1 MHAKQNT
8 EPLLIFNFFFYR
20 FHLHTLSDRKAKLK
34 NTRQVSNSQFFFKL
48 INKIRWWMSMPIHR
62 KLKSVDWLIDYQ
74 LFCVPLE
81 TISFVWRRHH
91 WLWRAAQIKAFA
103 QRICS
108 FEHRGILNSATSVV
122 TRGPGVWRNHP
133 KDRRIKSTE
142 SPEAPPH

>member
-34 NTRQVSNSQFFFKL
+34 NTRQVSNSQFFFKNWSTKLGDECQCQSIVNWSQL
-48 INKIRWWMSMPIHR
+48 I
-62 KLKSVDWLIDYQ
+62 DWLLIILLSARNY
-74 LFCVPLE
+74 FFRME
-81 TISFVWRRHH
+81 TSP
-91 WLWRAAQIKAFA
+91 FA
-103 QRICS
+103 VKGCTNLGLCSAHIS

-122 TRGPGVWRNHP
+122 TRATGFWRNHP
-133 KDRRIKSTE
+133 KDRRIKSAE